1 VLLTIVSIFSSS
13 FMLALS
19 GAMMPGPVFTVT
31 VSESARRGF
40 ITGPLMIFGHG
51 ILELVLVIALMAGCA
66 PFFARDEVFIA
77 VSLCGG
83 IILTW
88 MAYSMFRDLPQLSLK
103 FEGEAG
109 KQHNLVLT
117 GILLSLANPYWFIW
131 WATIGMGYIMY
142 SIKFGLPGVIS
153 FFSGH
158 ILADLAWYSL
168 VSFSV
173 AKGGRFFSDALYR
186 RVIGFCA
193 SFLLIFAFYFFYSG
207 VTKIV

>member
-1 VLLTIVSIFSSS
+1 
-13 FMLALS
+13 
-19 GAMMPGPVFTVT
+19 
-31 VSESARRGF
+31 
-40 ITGPLMIFGHG
+40 MIFGHG
-51 ILELVLVIALMAGCA
+51 ILELVLVIALLSGFA

-88 MAYSMFRDLPQLSLK
+88 MAYSMFRELPRLTLELNTSTEK
-103 FEGEAG
+103 
-109 KQHNLVLT
+109 KQNLILT

-142 SIKFGLPGVIS
+142 SNDFGLPGIIS

-173 AKGGRFFSDALYR
+173 AKGGRFFSDAIYR
-186 RVIGFCA
+186 KIIGFCA

>member
-1 VLLTIVSIFSSS
+1 MLLTIVSIFGSS

-19 GAMMPGPVFTVT
+19 GALMPGPLFTVT

-40 ITGPLMIFGHG
+40 LTGPLMIFGHG
-51 ILELVLVIALMAGCA
+51 ILELALIIALLAGCA
-66 PFFARDEVFIA
+66 PFFSKDEVFIA

-83 IILTW
+83 LILTW
-88 MAYSMFRDLPQLSLK
+88 MAYSMFRDLPQLTLN
-103 FEGEAG
+103 FQAEEQ
-109 KQHNLVLT
+109 KQKNLVLT

-131 WATIGMGYIMY
+131 WATIGMGYIVY
-142 SIKFGLPGVIS
+142 SIKFGLPGIIS
-153 FFSGH
+153 FFAGH
-158 ILADLAWYSL
+158 ILADLTWYSL

-173 AKGGRFFSDALYR
+173 AKGGHFFSDALYR
-186 RVIGFCA
+186 KIIGFCA